1 MEFFLDTAN
10 LNEIQ
15 RWLGFGV
22 IDGVTTNPT
31 IMMRGGI
38 TDVMGHTREIAR
50 TIGSLPLSAEVTTN
64 DFDEMIVEARQL
76 AAIAPNI
83 VIKIPI
89 INETG
94 GPALGVIHTLATEGI
109 KVNATAILSFG
120 QAMLAAKAGATYVSI
135 FAGRIADEGGDSS
148 AVIARTADWL
158 ERWDSP
164 ARIIVGSVRETMN
177 VQDAAEAGAHIIT
190 VPPALL
196 EKLIDHRYSRD
207 TVRGFNEDA
216 RAVRLAAQAAQTAQA
231 GR

>member
-1 MEFFLDTAN
+1 MEIFLDTAN

-15 RWLGFGV
+15 RWLDYGV

-38 TDVMGHTREIAR
+38 TDIMGHTREIAR
-50 TIGSLPLSAEVTTN
+50 IIDPLPLSAEVTTN
-64 DFDEMIVEARQL
+64 DFEEMIVEARQL

-83 VIKIPI
+83 VVKIPV

-94 GPALGVIHTLATEGI
+94 GPALGVIHTLAIEGI
-109 KVNATAILSFG
+109 RVNATAIMSFG

-148 AVIARTADWL
+148 AVIGRTAEWL
-158 ERWDSP
+158 DRWELD

-177 VQDAAEAGAHIIT
+177 VQDAAESGAHIIT

-196 EKLIDHRYSRD
+196 EKLMDHRYSRD

-216 RAVRLAAQAAQTAQA
+216 RAVRAAALAAQA

>member
-1 MEFFLDTAN
+1 MELFLDTAN

-15 RWLGFGV
+15 RWLYYGV

-31 IMMRGGI
+31 IMMRSGV
-38 TDVMGHTREIAR
+38 TDIVGHTREIAR
-50 TIGSLPLSAEVTTN
+50 IISPLPLSAEVTTN
-64 DFDEMIVEARQL
+64 DFTEMIVEARQL
-76 AAIAPNI
+76 ASLAPNI
-83 VIKIPI
+83 VIKIPV

-94 GPALGVIHTLATEGI
+94 SPALGVIHTLAQEGI
-109 KVNATAILSFG
+109 QVNATAIMSFG
-120 QAMLAAKAGATYVSI
+120 QSMLAAKAGAAYVSI
-135 FAGRIADEGGDSS
+135 FAGRIADEGGDAA
-148 AVIARTADWL
+148 AVIGRTAEWL
-158 ERWDSP
+158 DRWDLH

-216 RAVRLAAQAAQTAQA
+216 RAVRLAAQAPQSP
-231 GR
+231 R